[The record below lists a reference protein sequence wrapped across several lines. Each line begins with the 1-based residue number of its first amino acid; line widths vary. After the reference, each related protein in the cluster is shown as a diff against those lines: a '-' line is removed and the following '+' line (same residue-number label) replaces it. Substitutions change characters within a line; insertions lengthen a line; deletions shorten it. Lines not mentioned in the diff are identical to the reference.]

1 MSNTTTWRFHGTPAT
16 YVTPSDKFE
25 TTVTKLRSALNI
37 HPDHKIEILHHD
49 VTESTTNNSNSSHSN
64 QYADKLAA
72 ISKPAKVNKTVE
84 ETTELPPVLGDV
96 DSADPEFAAL

>member
-25 TTVTKLRSALNI
+25 TTVNI

-72 ISKPAKVNKTVE
+72 ISKPAKKVEVVE